1 MTDLCTSPV
10 PDLRSIRWLTI
21 VACLLPAAAVVLDVA
36 GALRSP
42 EGAPASALLF
52 GLTAL
57 AWMGLFLRREWRELW
72 IDLSRILLAR
82 VGLVACLLV
91 SLSMIVVTSSEHGGP
106 PLRGATASALCLSAA
121 AAVCLG
127 RRDARRLRRILV
139 LIVFQVALLGVLDFA
154 VRKLVLPRRSHD
166 NLFATHDPVLGW
178 KLQPGLSSPR
188 KTELYDSV
196 ETINSLGFRT
206 PEIEVRKPAGTRRI
220 VILGDSQTE
229 SYTVSDDETYA
240 RLLEAELAEEFPVQ
254 VISLGVGGF
263 STDQELLSYLQYGAQ
278 YQPDLVLLQFSTNDV
293 EYNALPRYRRGLK
306 PYFKRY
312 GEVLMLEGVPVP
324 NLRNTGLLRP
334 ELLRVSAIAL
344 QIESSLRQL
353 AIQRDVTRVVDPDEA
368 WKLTELLIRDLAAIV
383 RADGAAFCVFNAT
396 VDKRDPDARLRAI
409 LERLEVPYL
418 DTLAAYGGDFAGHR
432 YGGHWNQKGSRKIAE
447 HLAPSLSTLLRAGE

>member
-1 MTDLCTSPV
+1 MTDLCTRPV
-10 PDLRSIRWLTI
+10 PDLRSVRWLTI
-21 VACLLPAAAVVLDVA
+21 VACLFPAAAVAFAAAVA
-36 GALRSP
+36 VSSP
-42 EGAPASALLF
+42 QGAPAPAVLF

-57 AWMGLFLRREWRELW
+57 FWMGLFLRRGWRELC

-82 VGLVACLLV
+82 VGFVALLLT
-91 SLSMIVVTSSEHGGP
+91 SLLLIVVTSSEQGGAL
-106 PLRGATASALCLSAA
+106 LRGVTGSAVCLSAA
-121 AAVCLG
+121 AAFCLG
-127 RRDARRLRRILV
+127 HRDGRRLRRILV
-139 LIVFQVALLGVLDFA
+139 LIALQVALLGVLDTA
-154 VRKLVLPRRSHD
+154 VRKLILPRRSHD

-178 KLQPGLSSPR
+178 KLQPGLSSRR
-188 KTELYDSV
+188 KTELYESV

-206 PEIEVRKPAGTRRI
+206 PEIEVPKPAGTRRI

-240 RLLEAELAEEFPVQ
+240 HLLEAELAERFPVQ
-254 VISLGVGGF
+254 VISLGVGGY

-306 PYFKRY
+306 PHFKRY

-334 ELLRVSAIAL
+334 ELLRFSAIAV

-353 AIQRDVTRVVDPDEA
+353 AIQRDVTRVVDLDEA
-368 WKLTELLIRDLAAIV
+368 WKITELLIRDLAAIV

-396 VDKRDPDARLRAI
+396 VDKREPDARLRGI
-409 LERLEVPYL
+409 LERLEVPYI
-418 DTLAAYGGDFAGHR
+418 DTLAAYDGDFAGHR
-432 YGGHWNQKGSRKIAE
+432 YGGHWNQKGSRKIAAQ
-447 HLAPSLSTLLRAGE
+447 LAPGLSALLRAGD

>member
-1 MTDLCTSPV
+1 MTDLRTQPV
-10 PDLRSIRWLTI
+10 PDLCWVRRLTI
-21 VACLLPAAAVVLDVA
+21 VACLFPAAAVA
-36 GALRSP
+36 IACARALRSP
-42 EGAPASALLF
+42 QGAPASAVLF
-52 GLTAL
+52 GLTSV
-57 AWMGLFLRREWRELW
+57 AWMGLFLRRGWRELW
-72 IDLSRILLAR
+72 IDLVRVLLAR
-82 VGLVACLLV
+82 VGFVALLLT
-91 SLSMIVVTSSEHGGP
+91 SLLLILVTSSEQGGAL
-106 PLRGATASALCLSAA
+106 LRGVTGSALCLGAA

-127 RRDARRLRRILV
+127 HRDARRLRRILV
-139 LIVFQVALLGVLDFA
+139 LIAVQVALLGVLDTA

-178 KLQPGLSSPR
+178 KLQPGLSSRR
-188 KTELYDSV
+188 KTELYESV

-206 PEIEVRKPAGTRRI
+206 PEIEVPKPAGTRRI

-240 RLLEAELAEEFPVQ
+240 RLLEAELAEQFPVQ

-278 YQPDLVLLQFSTNDV
+278 YEPDLVLLQFSTNDV

-334 ELLRVSAIAL
+334 ELLRWSAIAL
-344 QIESSLRQL
+344 QVESSLRQL
-353 AIQRDVTRVVDPDEA
+353 AIQRDVTRVVDIDEA
-368 WKLTELLIRDLAAIV
+368 WKVTELLIRDLAAIV

-396 VDKRDPDARLRAI
+396 VDKREPDARLRGI
-409 LERLEVPYL
+409 LERLGVPYV
-418 DTLAAYGGDFAGHR
+418 DTLAAYDGDFAGHR
-432 YGGHWNQKGSRKIAE
+432 YGGHWNQKGSRKIAA
-447 HLAPSLSTLLRAGE
+447 HLAPSLSALLRPGG